1 MKTLRKSNLD
11 GGSLEMPEEEMS
23 YPLIGQGL
31 FEKKTG
37 QGIVK
42 ILLIF

>member
-1 MKTLRKSNLD
+1 
-11 GGSLEMPEEEMS
+11 MPEVEMT

-31 FEKKTG
+31 FQEETG